1 MLVEDSL
8 ACLCALLSA
17 SVRQNLQLCVQVT
30 SKYHEQLGT
39 QPLVELFASFKS
51 YEGLFYFLGSIVN
64 FSQDPDVHLK
74 YIQAACKTGQIKVVE
89 RICRKDNCY
98 HPEQVKNFLKF

>member
-1 MLVEDSL
+1 MVHSCGQTLLASHWLVSFFGSLLVEDSL

-51 YEGLFYFLGSIVN
+51 YEGKLCSLQLTMPPVQLSLSARPN
-64 FSQDPDVHLK
+64 
-74 YIQAACKTGQIKVVE
+74 
-89 RICRKDNCY
+89 
-98 HPEQVKNFLKF
+98 

>member
-1 MLVEDSL
+1 MVLEGHKMEQSL
-8 ACLCALLSA
+8 FL
-17 SVRQNLQLCVQVT
+17 
-30 SKYHEQLGT
+30 
-39 QPLVELFASFKS
+39 
-51 YEGLFYFLGSIVN
+51 GLFYFLGSIVN

-98 HPEQVKNFLKF
+98 HPEQVKNFLKVSVSVRSLLP